1 MLQNTHHCQKFM
13 TSATYLNG
21 HTLSKTLIYEENI
34 MIGDRIKKLRKQK
47 GISLTELAD
56 RADISKSYLSNIER
70 NLNQNPSIH
79 FLMKL
84 SKPLDVSIEY
94 LLTGTARKETLNTE
108 KDLLDEEWQTILE
121 TAIKE
126 GINKDDFREYINY
139 IKFKIWEKNKA
150 DK

>member
-1 MLQNTHHCQKFM
+1 
-13 TSATYLNG
+13 
-21 HTLSKTLIYEENI
+21 

-84 SKPLDVSIEY
+84 AKPLDVSIEY
-94 LLTGTARKETLNTE
+94 LLTGAEVE
-108 KDLLDEEWQTILE
+108 KTIDAEKTTLDEEWQTILE
-121 TAIKE
+121 TAIKD
-126 GINKDDFREYINY
+126 GINKEDFREYINY

-150 DK
+150 DQ